1 MNGAALADNGAP
13 RADGQRADGE
23 KRSRRGGR
31 RRRGRGGS
39 HRNDVAGA
47 DNLGESAGGTTDS
60 GASQMHGSEG
70 FSLQP
75 SAGPSDGQGAHG
87 GFNGESSAPQA
98 TPRNDAPAVPA
109 GLAPPRTEGRPAVVW
124 SSATL
129 PSAPDLRAD
138 REE

>member
-1 MNGAALADNGAP
+1 MNGGQGPTADTGGP
-13 RADGQRADGE
+13 RPEGVRADGE

-39 HRNDVAGA
+39 HRSDVAGGE
-47 DNLGESAGGTTDS
+47 NQGESMAPGAMES
-60 GASQMHGSEG
+60 GASPMNGNEG

-75 SAGPSDGQGAHG
+75 SAGPSDFH
-87 GFNGESSAPQA
+87 GES
-98 TPRNDAPAVPA
+98 PAMPA

-124 SSATL
+124 SSATV
-129 PSAPDLRAD
+129 PSAPDLRSD